1 MTAAAEH
8 LIEDFEALPEPER
21 REVLAKLLQIASH
34 MDYGPI
40 SEEELLA
47 SADELFVAFDREE
60 RPE

>member
-1 MTAAAEH
+1 MSSRT
-8 LIEDFEALPEPER
+8 FEAPPEPDR

-47 SADELFVAFDREE
+47 SADELFVAFDREKQ
-60 RPE
+60 PE

>member
-8 LIEDFEALPEPER
+8 VIEDFEALPELER
-21 REVLAKLLQIASH
+21 REVLAKLLQIAGH

-47 SADELFVAFDREE
+47 SADELFVALDREE
-60 RPE
+60 QPE

>member
-8 LIEDFEALPEPER
+8 FIEDFEALPEPEK
-21 REVLAKLLQIASH
+21 REVLAKLLQIASY

-47 SADELFVAFDREE
+47 SADEIFVALDREE
-60 RPE
+60 QTE

>member
-8 LIEDFEALPEPER
+8 VIEDFEALPEPER
-21 REVLAKLLQIASH
+21 RQVLAKLLQIASH

-47 SADELFVAFDREE
+47 SADELFVALDREE
-60 RPE
+60 QPG

>member
-8 LIEDFEALPEPER
+8 VIEDFEALPEPER
-21 REVLAKLLQIASH
+21 REVLAKLLQIAGH

-47 SADELFVAFDREE
+47 SADELFVALDREE
-60 RPE
+60 QPE

>member
-8 LIEDFEALPEPER
+8 VIEDFEALPELER

-47 SADELFVAFDREE
+47 SADELFVALDREE
-60 RPE
+60 QPE